1 MGHVSELS
9 EYLESL
15 PEPYRASV
23 ERVYARARALVP
35 DASDG
40 VGYGMPALV
49 LGGKPLLSVMV
60 AKTHIGLY
68 PFSPAALDTVRDE
81 LADFSLSKGTL
92 RFSSDHP
99 VPDDVLDR
107 LVLARRD
114 EIEGR

>member
-1 MGHVSELS
+1 MLGHRVGDLVAVLALGHDVEAVS
-9 EYLESL
+9 
-15 PEPYRASV
+15 RAIADAKNS
-23 ERVYARARALVP
+23 ADKPTLV
-35 DASDG
+35 
-40 VGYGMPALV
+40 
-49 LGGKPLLSVMV
+49 V